1 MINLLFGSP
10 VFVFDCPEDNAEQSS
25 FEIEKI
31 SSNFKKSPL
40 ANPWDGNILTTFSR
54 DNSNNIIKNSCPL
67 LNSHVLKSTHSF
79 LKELQVES
87 NYSVIDI
94 YDSWINYAESG
105 MYQEVH
111 SHPYADISGVFYFQA
126 EENCGDIYFIAPS
139 SAYCH
144 SELIFR
150 SKILTD
156 NIKIQPK
163 KNRLVLFP
171 SWLQHGTLPNKS
183 NDTRISLSFNIKLI
197 P

>member
-1 MINLLFGSP
+1 MINFLFGSP
-10 VFVFDCPEDNAEQSS
+10 IFVFDHPEDTAEYISL
-25 FEIEKI
+25 ETEKI

-40 ANPWDGNILTTFSR
+40 SNPWSGNILTTFSQEG
-54 DNSNNIIKNSCPL
+54 NNNIITNFCPL
-67 LNSHVLKSTHSF
+67 LNSYILKSIHLF
-79 LKELQVES
+79 LKELQVEP
-87 NYSVIDI
+87 NYSVINI
-94 YDSWINYAESG
+94 YDSWINYGEFG
-105 MYQEVH
+105 MYQETH
-111 SHPYADISGVFYFQA
+111 SHPYADISGVFYSQA

-183 NDTRISLSFNIKLI
+183 NDTRVSISFNIKLI

>member
-1 MINLLFGSP
+1 MIHILFGSP
-10 VFVFDCPEDNAEQSS
+10 IFVFDHPEDNTENISL
-25 FEIEKI
+25 EIEKI
-31 SSNFKKSPL
+31 SSNFKKLPL
-40 ANPWDGNILTTFSR
+40 FNPWSGNILTTFSQE
-54 DNSNNIIKNSCPL
+54 DNNNIIKNFCPL
-67 LNSHVLKSTHSF
+67 LNSYILKSTHLF
-79 LKELQVES
+79 LKELQVQP

-94 YDSWINYAESG
+94 YDSWINYGESG
-105 MYQEVH
+105 MYQETH
-111 SHPYADISGVFYFQA
+111 SHPYADISGVFYSQA

-163 KNRLVLFP
+163 KNRLILFP

-183 NDTRISLSFNIKLI
+183 NDTRVSISFNIKLI